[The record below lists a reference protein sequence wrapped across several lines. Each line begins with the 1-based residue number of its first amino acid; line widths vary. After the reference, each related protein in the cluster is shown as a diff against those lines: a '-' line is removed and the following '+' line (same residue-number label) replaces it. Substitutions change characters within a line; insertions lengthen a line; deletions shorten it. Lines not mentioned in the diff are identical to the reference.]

1 VPTPD
6 RLRPAPYVAGLA
18 GAAAV
23 ALTGI
28 WLIVAPFAVGYQPD
42 GAEWVDA
49 TIIGVVTGAALV
61 VLGLVTGIV
70 LATALRAEARRHGL
84 LPTTSPADA
93 PMDSDPDEPSDPDD
107 ADAFVAGPA
116 DLESV
121 LAPLAAALLEDLRN
135 GHEERELDQLAD
147 HPTGTADHRPA

>member
-1 VPTPD
+1 MKTPD
-6 RLRPAPYVAGLA
+6 RLRPAPYLAGLA

-23 ALTGI
+23 ALTGV
-28 WLIVAPFAVGYQPD
+28 WLVVAPFAVGYQPD
-42 GAEWVDA
+42 GADWVDA
-49 TIIGVVTGAALV
+49 TIIGVATGAGLI

-84 LPTTSPADA
+84 LPASDLEAAPTDPLVDGSGDQDTDDPA
-93 PMDSDPDEPSDPDD
+93 
-107 ADAFVAGPA
+107 AGPA

-135 GHEERELDQLAD
+135 GHDERELDQLAD
-147 HPTGTADHRPA
+147 HPTGTGDHHPA